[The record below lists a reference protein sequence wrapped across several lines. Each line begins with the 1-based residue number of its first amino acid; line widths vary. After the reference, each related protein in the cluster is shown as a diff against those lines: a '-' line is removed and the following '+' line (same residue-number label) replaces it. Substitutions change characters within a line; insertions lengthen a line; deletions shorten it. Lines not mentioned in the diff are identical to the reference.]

1 MSHSD
6 RFALLFQLA
15 LYILAIYMVI
25 KAFGPAKSRSIEW
38 HLDRNRLEIV
48 GGQDDAAFVIKTST
62 AMTEKQ
68 FHALAKGF
76 GQYFSHNKDL

>member
-6 RFALLFQLA
+6 RFALLFQLV

-25 KAFGPAKSRSIEW
+25 KAFGPAKPHSIEW
-38 HLDRNRLEIV
+38 HLDRNRLAIV
-48 GGQDDAAFVIKTST
+48 GGQEDAAFVIKTRA

-68 FHALAKGF
+68 FHALTKGF
-76 GQYFSHNKDL
+76 SQYFSHNKDA